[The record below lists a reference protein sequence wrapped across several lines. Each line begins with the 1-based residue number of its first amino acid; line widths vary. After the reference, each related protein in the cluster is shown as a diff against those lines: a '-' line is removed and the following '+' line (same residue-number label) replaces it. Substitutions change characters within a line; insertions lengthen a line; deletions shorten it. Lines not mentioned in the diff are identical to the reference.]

1 MIRLIPGDTAF
12 FGMLNELAGRVT
24 SASSLLMDLCE
35 HPDQHDPL
43 VRLIRE
49 DETAADTLTHQIVL
63 RLNTSFIPALDAT
76 EIYELARAL
85 DATIDIVEDAGT
97 RIEAFKMTE
106 LDEATRQLASIV
118 QRCSLVIEAA
128 VAKLDDPASLVDGI
142 SDAWRL
148 EEEAD
153 TIYTGAIRELFTGD
167 PDPMDVLK
175 RKELYDV
182 LETAID
188 LSKVVAKVLTSIA
201 VKRS

>member
-12 FGMLNELAGRVT
+12 FGMLTELATRVT
-24 SASSLLMDLCE
+24 SASSLLTDLCE

-43 VRLIRE
+43 VRLIRA
-49 DETAADTLTHQIVL
+49 DETAADRLTQEIVL
-63 RLNTSFIPALDAT
+63 RLNTSFIPALDAN
-76 EIYELARAL
+76 EIYDLAKAL
-85 DATIDIVEDAGT
+85 DATIDMVEEAGT
-97 RIEAFKMTE
+97 RIEAFKME
-106 LDEATRQLASIV
+106 RVDDRTRQLAAIV
-118 QRCSLVIEAA
+118 LRCAGVIEAG
-128 VAKLDDPASLVDGI
+128 VAKLEDPATIVDEV
-142 SDAWRL
+142 SEAWRL

-153 TIYTGAIRELFTGD
+153 VIYTDAVRELFSGD

-188 LSKVVAKVLTSIA
+188 LCKVVAKVLTSIA

>member
-1 MIRLIPGDTAF
+1 MIRLIPGDKAF
-12 FGMLNELAGRVT
+12 FGMLNELATRVT
-24 SASSLLMDLCE
+24 SASSLLTDLCE
-35 HPDQHDPL
+35 NPDQHDPL

-49 DETAADTLTHQIVL
+49 DESAADKLTHEIVL

-76 EIYELARAL
+76 EIYDLARAL

-97 RIEAFKMTE
+97 RIEAFKMTQ
-106 LDEATRQLASIV
+106 LDESTRQLAAIV
-118 QRCSLVIEAA
+118 ARCALVIETA
-128 VAKLDDPASLVDGI
+128 VGKLEHPATLVEGI

-153 TIYTGAIRELFTGD
+153 VIYTAAIRELFTGE

-182 LETAID
+182 LERAID
-188 LSKVVAKVLTSIA
+188 LSKGVAKVLTSIA

>member
-12 FGMLNELAGRVT
+12 FGMLNELAVRVT
-24 SASSLLMDLCE
+24 SAASLLTDLCDN
-35 HPDQHDPL
+35 PDQHDPL

-49 DETAADTLTHQIVL
+49 DETAADALTQQIVL

-76 EIYELARAL
+76 EIYELANAL

-97 RIEAFKMTE
+97 RIEAFKMME
-106 LDEATRQLASIV
+106 LDDATRQLASIV
-118 QRCSLVIEAA
+118 QRCSLVIEVA
-128 VAKLDDPASLVDGI
+128 VAKLEDPASLVDGI

-153 TIYTGAIRELFTGD
+153 VIYTAAIRELFAGD
-167 PDPMDVLK
+167 PDPIDVLK

-182 LETAID
+182 LEKAID

>member
-1 MIRLIPGDTAF
+1 
-12 FGMLNELAGRVT
+12 MLTELATRVT
-24 SASSLLMDLCE
+24 SAASLLTDLCE
-35 HPDQHDPL
+35 NPDQHDPI

-49 DETAADTLTHQIVL
+49 DETAADTLTQQIVL

-97 RIEAFKMTE
+97 RIEAFKMEE
-106 LDEATRQLASIV
+106 LDDSTRQLAAIV
-118 QRCSLVIEAA
+118 LRCAAVIEAA
-128 VAKLDDPASLVDGI
+128 VAKLDDPGSIVETIG
-142 SDAWRL
+142 DAWRL

-153 TIYTGAIRELFTGD
+153 VIYTSAIRQLFAGS